1 MNRRECISVCMMG
14 LATPVMAQANGL
26 GFGGNSVVFGP
37 DSGLSAVDYNGD
49 CYTTQTDVAL
59 QYLVA
64 VGWTLQVGDLD
75 GDGVESVS
83 DSLRSIEKFI
93 RASFADV
100 NGDGVVDINDAL
112 SVATAAGQATGSE
125 LFADVTLDG
134 QVDTS
139 DIVAVSGKIG
149 QPSQITDGEFSM
161 AAWLV
166 YHSASKLLA
175 DGVDSVAAIES
186 YENCVGGD
194 RDPRVH
200 DLQISRDWGDND
212 HDVEVSAAWP
222 HNHEYEISLTWS
234 NFGDP
239 MTSHDLQISQDEG
252 WPANHDA
259 CISSTWSGEGVS
271 NHGCHVTHSFDIS
284 IERPENHETRLSRMW
299 SDAPNH
305 LYEYSI
311 TWDDPGHSILDS
323 RTWPTNHL
331 REVSLAG
338 YDITRHDQRISAR
351 PGYHDEAHSGQWP
364 SNHILS
370 VSDGWDNSH
379 STAWSVGWPS
389 NHQAFVSSD
398 WQNPIYPGVWPPNH
412 MVQESG
418 GTPPGPGSWEQWFPD
433 GHYIMESL
441 NELWNI
447 PGDIWDLVT

>member
-1 MNRRECISVCMMG
+1 
-14 LATPVMAQANGL
+14 MAQANGL

-75 GDGVESVS
+75 GDGIESVS

-112 SVATAAGQATGSE
+112 SVAIAAGQATGSE

-149 QPSQITDGEFSM
+149 QPSQITDVEFSN

-166 YHSASKLLA
+166 YHSASMLLA
-175 DGVDSVAAIES
+175 DGIDSVAAIES
-186 YENCVGGD
+186 YEHCVGGD
-194 RDPRVH
+194 RDYNVH

-212 HDVEVSAAWP
+212 HDVEVSETWP
-222 HNHEYEISLTWS
+222 NNHEYQISISWS
-234 NFGDP
+234 EYGHP
-239 MTSHDLQISQDEG
+239 GSSHDLQLSEDFPYSSHDVQLSQDEN
-252 WPANHDA
+252 WPANHDP
-259 CISSTWSGEGVS
+259 CISDSWSGSGR
-271 NHGCHVTHSFDIS
+271 NYCNVTHSYDVS
-284 IERPENHETRLSRMW
+284 ESRPENHETRLSRMW
-299 SDAPNH
+299 SGAPNH
-305 LYEYSI
+305 LYEYST
-311 TWDDPGHSILDS
+311 TWDNTDHSTLDS
-323 RTWPTNHL
+323 RTWPANHL
-331 REVSLAG
+331 YEVSRRG
-338 YDITRHDQRISAR
+338 YIITGHDESISGQRI
-351 PGYHDEAHSGQWP
+351 GHDVERSRQWP
-364 SNHILS
+364 SNHTMN
-370 VSDGWDNSH
+370 VSDGWINSH
-379 STAWSVGWPS
+379 STTWSVGWPS

-398 WQNPIYPGVWPPNH
+398 WQNPVYPGAWPPNH
-412 MVQESG
+412 MLQESG
-418 GTPPGPGSWEQWFPD
+418 GTPPGPGSWEQWFPN

-441 NELWNI
+441 NELWDI